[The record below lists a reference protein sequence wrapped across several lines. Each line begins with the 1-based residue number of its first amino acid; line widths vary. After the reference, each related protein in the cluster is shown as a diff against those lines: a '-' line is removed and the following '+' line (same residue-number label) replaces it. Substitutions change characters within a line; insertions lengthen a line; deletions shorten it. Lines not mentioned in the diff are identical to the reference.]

1 MSKNKLLIFFL
12 KFFFYYFI
20 NLFYFKKKVVNK
32 DGIVIIKLDGIGDY
46 ILFRNFISEIRKKN
60 EYQNT
65 NITLVGNYNFR
76 KLSQKLDKGI
86 VNNFIWVNKNKFL
99 RDIFYRINILI
110 KLNTYSYSVLLHP
123 TFSRDFFVSDWI
135 SNFIKAKIKITFFGD
150 LANQYDYEKK
160 ISDNYYNYLIKFNL
174 SSRFDFFKYKYF
186 FEFFLKKK
194 IKIKKTFINK
204 NYINTPINLKNYI
217 SFFVASPGWAADN
230 KKKIYSLNN
239 YISLAKLIER
249 KYSCKIIF
257 LGGKENILDQN
268 LIPSNYINLIG
279 KTDLVQLLEIIRK
292 SKLLIS
298 GDTCAH
304 HMAAAVNT
312 NCVVIGSGPFPG
324 RFIPYPKSFDI
335 KHKSIFNKNKN
346 SNYFFDV
353 NNIKVTKVMKIIEK
367 NLSK

>member
-1 MSKNKLLIFFL
+1 MSKNKPLIFFL
-12 KFFFYYFI
+12 KFFLYHFI
-20 NLFYFKKKVVNK
+20 NFFYLKKKVVNK
-32 DGIVIIKLDGIGDY
+32 KDSIIIIKLDGIGDY
-46 ILFRNFISEIRKKN
+46 ILFRNFISEIRKKIN
-60 EYQNT
+60 YQNT

-86 VNNFIWVNKNKFL
+86 INNFIWVNKNKFL
-99 RDIFYRINILI
+99 YNIFYRINILI
-110 KLNTYSYSVLLHP
+110 KLNTSSYSVLLHP

-150 LANQYDYEKK
+150 LTNQYDYEKK
-160 ISDNYYNYLIKFNL
+160 IGDNYYNYLIKFNL

-194 IKIKKTFINK
+194 IKLKKTFINK
-204 NYINTPINLKNYI
+204 NYINMPTNLKNYI
-217 SFFVASPGWAADN
+217 SFFVAPPGWAADD

-239 YISLAKLIER
+239 YISLARLIKR

-268 LIPSNYINLIG
+268 LIPNNYINLIG
-279 KTDLVQLLEIIRK
+279 KLDLVQLVEVIRK

-312 NCVVIGSGPFPG
+312 SCIVIGSAPLPG
-324 RFIPYPKSFDI
+324 RFTPYPKSFDI
-335 KHKSIFNKNKN
+335 KHKSILNKNKN

-353 NNIKVTKVMKIIEK
+353 NNIKVTKVMKIVEQI
-367 NLSK
+367 L